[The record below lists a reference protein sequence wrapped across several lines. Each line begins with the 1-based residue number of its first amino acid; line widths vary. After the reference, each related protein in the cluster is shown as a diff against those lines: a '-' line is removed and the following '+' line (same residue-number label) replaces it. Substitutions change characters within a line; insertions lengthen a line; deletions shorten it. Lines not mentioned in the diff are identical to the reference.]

1 MNLAPFYGKF
11 RSLLPTLRGDVT
23 NELIFLI
30 HELCEAIEQVE
41 DVWQIEEE
49 LIPSLQDMLASYPF
63 VFQELKNGF
72 AFDSTTSKSEYVG
85 DDLLFSFMLKDDVK
99 HRTHVKKVLGKK
111 DNAGHRTPRCHEA
124 FRLWVLYQI
133 GLPLQIHSLMMPPV
147 ETYGATPPG
156 VVEWMLAKCPALE
169 FGVRSVTECNAVIE
183 KMGLNKAML
192 NIWVK
197 SVDTSH
203 NEFVYRS
210 TAGPAPG
217 TLDLSAFQR
226 LTYLRLGDGVLGPDL
241 LRGEQASDAAQ
252 ILISASVRAGNE
264 GPLFSRIKLANDGEN
279 ITVLSV
285 ENHSATHIMRS
296 VLRSVQFHDTR
307 RPGAVAMAP
316 RLTKRLED
324 FRSAHTHLKLSR
336 VQIFVGDPSCFPVKN
351 AQALFVG
358 FPASSCYDQSARIK
372 ATNPEISNAELIIET
387 LTLVVE
393 DLGLTQVRTVW
404 TDDTHFQ
411 WRASHRTGGM
421 MLRGKEY
428 MGQFL
433 ANRELMNRYWRH

>member
-30 HELCEAIEQVE
+30 YELCEAIEQVE

-63 VFQELKNGF
+63 AFQELKNGF
-72 AFDSTTSKSEYVG
+72 AFGSTTCNSEYVG

-111 DNAGHRTPRCHEA
+111 DNAGHRTSRCHDA

-133 GLPLQIHSLMMPPV
+133 GLPLQINSLMMPPV

-156 VVEWMLAKCPALE
+156 VVEWMLARCPALE
-169 FGVRSVTECNAVIE
+169 FGVRSATECNAVIE
-183 KMGLNKAML
+183 KMGLNKTML
-192 NIWVK
+192 NIRVK
-197 SVDTSH
+197 SVQTSH
-203 NEFVYRS
+203 DEELFQATS
-210 TAGPAPG
+210 GPAAG
-217 TLDLSAFQR
+217 TLDLSAFHR
-226 LTYLRLGDGVLGPDL
+226 LTYLRLGDGLLGPDL
-241 LRGEQASDAAQ
+241 LRGEQISDSAQ
-252 ILISASVRAGNE
+252 VFSNGSVRAGNA
-264 GPLFSRIKLANDGEN
+264 GPLFSTIKLANDGEN
-279 ITVLSV
+279 LTVLSV
-285 ENHSATHIMRS
+285 EDHSATHIMRS

-307 RPGAVAMAP
+307 KPEVIAMEP
-316 RLTKRLED
+316 RVSERLQT
-324 FRSAHTHLKLSR
+324 FRSAHAHLKLSR
-336 VQIFVGDPSCFPVKN
+336 VQIFVGDPTCFPVKN

-358 FPASSCYDQSARIK
+358 RPASSCYDQSARIK
-372 ATNPEISNAELIIET
+372 AANPEISDAELIIEA

-404 TDDTHFQ
+404 TDDTNFQ

-433 ANRELMNRYWRH
+433 SNRELMTRYWRH